1 MKVIVATYGTE
12 GDARPFAALC
22 RGLMD
27 GGHEA
32 RLLADAATLGSAQ
45 ALGVPTTALA
55 GDIRGTL
62 GPNHAIAGV
71 VAKGGG
77 FNETARALAK
87 IANENA
93 ASWLRTII
101 EAAEGCDAILAAGLA
116 AFVGFSAAE
125 YRGATGIGSGMIPIT
140 PTAAFPSPF
149 LPPRW
154 VPRLLNRASHRFVN
168 AMLWKA
174 FRAKTNAA
182 RALFKLPP
190 RKALWTAQPMVYG
203 VSPSLLPAPADWPAD
218 AHLCGQW
225 LAPSPAWTPPP
236 ALADFLAAGEAPIY
250 VGFGSMTGFDSKRLI
265 DALAEALAGR
275 RALFHP
281 GWSGIDPRAL
291 PENVLAIGDTPH
303 DWLFP
308 RTAAVI
314 HHGGS
319 GTSHAAARAGV
330 PSIVTPFAG
339 DQFFWA
345 ERLRL
350 AGVAPAAVDGRRPTA
365 AAFARAL
372 DAAAAAEVRSR
383 ARALGQAMRAE
394 DGVANAVAVLE
405 RVVHV
410 AASRCRTG

>member
-1 MKVIVATYGTE
+1 MKLVVATYGTE

-27 GGHEA
+27 AGHEA

-45 ALGVPTTALA
+45 VLGVPTTALA

-62 GPNHAIAGV
+62 SPNHAIAGV

-77 FNETARALAK
+77 FNSTARALAK

-93 ASWLRTII
+93 ESWLHTII
-101 EAAEGCDAILAAGLA
+101 EAGEGCDAILAAGLA
-116 AFVGFSAAE
+116 GFVGFSAAE
-125 YRGATGIGSGMIPIT
+125 HLGARGIGSGMIPIT

-149 LPPRW
+149 LPPKW

-174 FRAKTNAA
+174 FRDKTNAA
-182 RALFKLPP
+182 RAMFKLPP
-190 RKALWTAQPMVYG
+190 RKTVWTEQPMVYG
-203 VSPSLLPAPADWPAD
+203 VSPNLLATPPDWPANV
-218 AHLCGQW
+218 HLCGQW
-225 LAPSPAWTPPP
+225 LAQTSAWMPPP
-236 ALADFLAAGEAPIY
+236 ALADFLTAGETPIY
-250 VGFGSMTGFDSKRLI
+250 IGFGSMTGFDNARLL
-265 DALAEALAGR
+265 DALVEAMTGR
-275 RALFHP
+275 RVLFHP
-281 GWSGIDPRAL
+281 GWSGIDARAL
-291 PENVLAIGDTPH
+291 PDNFLAIGDTPH

-308 RTAAVI
+308 RTSAVF

-319 GTSHAAARAGV
+319 GTSHSAARAGV

-350 AGVAPAAVDGRRPTA
+350 AGVAPAAADGRRPKA
-365 AAFARAL
+365 EAFASAL
-372 DAAAAAEVRSR
+372 DFADDARVRNR
-383 ARALGQAMRAE
+383 AQVLGETIRVE
-394 DGVANAVAVLE
+394 NGVVDAVVAIE
-405 RVVHV
+405 RIV
-410 AASRCRTG
+410 AS

>member
-1 MKVIVATYGTE
+1 MKFIVVTYGTE

-22 RGLMD
+22 HGLMAA
-27 GGHEA
+27 GHEA

-45 ALGVPTTALA
+45 ALDVPTTPLA

-62 GPNHAIAGV
+62 NDPATVGD

-77 FNETARALAK
+77 FGDTARVLAK
-87 IANENA
+87 IADQNA
-93 ASWLRTII
+93 ESWLRTII
-101 EAAEGCDAILAAGLA
+101 EVGVGCDAILVAGLA

-125 YRGATGIGSGMIPIT
+125 YLGIKSIGSGMIPIT

-149 LPPRW
+149 LPSKW

-182 RALFKLPP
+182 RATFKLPP
-190 RKALWTAQPMVYG
+190 RKAVWTGIPMVYG
-203 VSPSLLPAPADWPAD
+203 VSPNLLPTPIDWPINV
-218 AHLCGQW
+218 HLCGQW
-225 LAPSPAWTPPP
+225 LAPNPAWMPPP
-236 ALADFLAAGEAPIY
+236 ALANFLAAGEAPIY
-250 VGFGSMTGFDSKRLI
+250 IGFGSMTGFDSSRLLN
-265 DALAEALAGR
+265 ALIQAMDGR

-281 GWSGIDPRAL
+281 GWSGIDPKPL
-291 PENVLAIGDTPH
+291 PDNFFTIGDTPH

-308 RTAAVI
+308 RVAAVI

-319 GTSHAAARAGV
+319 GTSHSAARAGV
-330 PSIVTPFAG
+330 PSIVSPFAG

-350 AGVAPAAVDGRRPTA
+350 AGVAPAAVDIRRPGA
-365 AAFARAL
+365 EAFASAL
-372 DAAAAAEVRSR
+372 DFAATEQVRNR
-383 ARALGQAMRAE
+383 ARVLGEKMRAE
-394 DGVANAVAVLE
+394 NGVLDAVMALERIVAN
-405 RVVHV
+405 
-410 AASRCRTG
+410 

>member
-1 MKVIVATYGTE
+1 MKFLVATYGTE

-27 GGHEA
+27 AGHEA
-32 RLLADAATLGSAQ
+32 RLLADAATLGSAN

-62 GPNHAIAGV
+62 HPDRAIAGV

-77 FNETARALAK
+77 FNDTARALAK
-87 IANENA
+87 IANGNA
-93 ASWLRTII
+93 DSWLRTII
-101 EAAEGCDAILAAGLA
+101 EAGEGCDAILVAGLA

-125 YRGATGIGSGMIPIT
+125 YLGITGIGSGMIPIT

-149 LPPRW
+149 LPPQW
-154 VPRLLNRASHRFVN
+154 VPRVLNRSSQRFVN

-174 FRAKTNAA
+174 FRDKTNAA
-182 RALFKLPP
+182 RATFKLPP
-190 RKALWTAQPMVYG
+190 RKAVWTEQPMVYG
-203 VSPSLLPAPADWPAD
+203 ISPQLLPAIADWPAN

-225 LAPSPAWTPPP
+225 QTPSHSWEPP
-236 ALADFLAAGEAPIY
+236 AALANFLAQGEAPIY
-250 VGFGSMTGFDSKRLI
+250 IGFGSMTGFDNARLL
-265 DALAEALAGR
+265 DALAAATNGR
-275 RALFHP
+275 RVLFHA
-281 GWSGIDPRAL
+281 GWSGIDPQAL
-291 PENVLAIGDTPH
+291 PGHFFAIGDTPH

-319 GTSHAAARAGV
+319 GTTHSAARAGV
-330 PSIVTPFAG
+330 PAIVTPFAG

-350 AGVAPAAVDGRRPTA
+350 AGVAPAAVDGRKPNA
-365 AAFARAL
+365 DAFGRAL
-372 DAAAAAEVRSR
+372 DFAAKPEVRQR
-383 ARALGQAMRAE
+383 AHVLGETMQME
-394 DGVANAVAVLE
+394 NGVAEAIVALE
-405 RVVHV
+405 RIV
-410 AASRCRTG
+410 AN

>member
-1 MKVIVATYGTE
+1 MKFVVATYGTE

-27 GGHEA
+27 AGHEA

-62 GPNHAIAGV
+62 SQDHAIAGV

-77 FNETARALAK
+77 FNQTAHALAK

-93 ASWLRTII
+93 ESWLRTII
-101 EAAEGCDAILAAGLA
+101 EVGEGCEAILTAGLA
-116 AFVGFSAAE
+116 GFAGFSAAE
-125 YRGATGIGSGMIPIT
+125 YLGAKGIGAGMIPIT

-149 LPPRW
+149 LPPKW
-154 VPRLLNRASHRFVN
+154 VPRLLNRASHGFVN

-174 FRAKTNAA
+174 FRDKTNAA
-182 RALFKLPP
+182 RAIFNLSP
-190 RKALWTAQPMVYG
+190 RKTVWTEVPMVYG
-203 VSPSLLPAPADWPAD
+203 VSPNLLPTPADWPANV
-218 AHLCGQW
+218 HLCGQW
-225 LAPSPAWTPPP
+225 LARSPAWMPPP
-236 ALADFLAAGEAPIY
+236 ALANFLASGEAPIY
-250 VGFGSMTGFDSKRLI
+250 IGFGSMTGFDNARLL
-265 DALAEALAGR
+265 DALIEAMNGR

-281 GWSGIDPRAL
+281 GWSGIDPKAL
-291 PENVLAIGDTPH
+291 PENFLAIGDTPH

-319 GTSHAAARAGV
+319 GTSHSAARAGV

-350 AGVAPAAVDGRRPTA
+350 AGVAPAAVDGRRPKA
-365 AAFARAL
+365 EVFANAL
-372 DAAAAAEVRSR
+372 DFAAAARVRNR
-383 ARALGQAMRAE
+383 ARALGEKMRAE
-394 DGVANAVAVLE
+394 NGVVDAVATLE
-405 RVVHV
+405 RIV
-410 AASRCRTG
+410 AS